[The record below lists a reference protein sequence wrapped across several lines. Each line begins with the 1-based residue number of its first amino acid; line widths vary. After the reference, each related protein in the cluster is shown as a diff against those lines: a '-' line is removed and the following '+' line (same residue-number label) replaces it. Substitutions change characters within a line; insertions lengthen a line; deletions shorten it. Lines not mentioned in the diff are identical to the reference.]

1 MRAALTSTAAGFTV
15 MAIGAFALVAM
26 FGAAQGEE
34 SVPQPVVVAPAPT
47 STTAATVTTTTAAA
61 PAVITIPAPA
71 PGLAGIGDA
80 VSRVLYGNGYATSTA
95 PDELEGALPPA
106 VLALLIE
113 REVTLTIATEADTA
127 ESKEVSP

>member
-1 MRAALTSTAAGFTV
+1 MRAALTSTAAGLAV
-15 MAIGAFALVAM
+15 MAIGVVALVAM

-34 SVPQPVVVAPAPT
+34 PAPEPVVVAPAPT
-47 STTAATVTTTTAAA
+47 STTAATVTTTTATG
-61 PAVITIPAPA
+61 PVVVAVPAPT
-71 PGLAGIGDA
+71 PDLAGVGDA
-80 VSRVLYGNGYATSTA
+80 VTRVLYANGYATSTA

-113 REVTLTIATEADTA
+113 REVALTIATEADTI